1 MCHFLYLVGTM
12 KRYALSTH
20 GLFSK
25 LYSLLVCLLGPPGW
39 EYVSWQVKQI
49 STYEEKISPTNLLPC
64 LVFVA
69 FVLQY
74 CLVLRVCFLC
84 FVIIAF
90 L

>member
-20 GLFSK
+20 GLLSK

-39 EYVSWQVKQI
+39 EYALWQVKQI
-49 STYEEKISPTNLLPC
+49 STYDEKISPTILLPC
-64 LVFVA
+64 LVFVP

-84 FVIIAF
+84 FVIIA
-90 L
+90 LL